1 MDRPT
6 ARNPYQARP
15 SGCAARSRNAELT
28 RLRRLS
34 IEERIK
40 AALTM
45 SVRFAWLAPT
55 SKDR

>member
-6 ARNPYQARP
+6 ARNPHRARP
-15 SGCAARSRNAELT
+15 SGCAAKSRNAELA

-55 SKDR
+55 PKDR